1 MKRISLFLVWVFLFV
16 SGVVKSQETIKWL
29 SLQEAEKEMAK
40 KPKKLLIDV
49 YTDWCGWCKVMDQ
62 QTFQHPTIAKIVNQ
76 YYYPVK
82 FNAEQKEDIVFRGNT
97 YKFIPEGRNG
107 YNELA
112 AVMLQGKLSY
122 PTIVYMDE
130 EFNVIQPVPG
140 FYKPVDIEPVLKFF
154 GTGAY
159 KTTDWA
165 TYQANFKSELPK

>member
-1 MKRISLFLVWVFLFV
+1 MKKISLFFVLISLFF
-16 SGVVKSQETIKWL
+16 SGFIKAQESLNWL
-29 SLQEAEKEMAK
+29 TLEEAEKKMAK
-40 KPKKLLIDV
+40 QPKKLLIDV

-62 QTFQHPTIAKIVNQ
+62 QTFQHPTIAKIINQ
-76 YYYPVK
+76 YFYPVK
-82 FNAEQKEDIVFRGNT
+82 FNAEQKEDIVFRGRT
-97 YKFIPEGRNG
+97 FKYIPNGRSG

-112 AVMLQGKLSY
+112 AEILQGKLSY

-140 FYKPVDIEPVLKFF
+140 FYKPADIEPVLKFF
-154 GTGAY
+154 GTNAY

>member
-1 MKRISLFLVWVFLFV
+1 MKRTSLFLVWVFFFAT
-16 SGVVKSQETIKWL
+16 GFARAQESLNWL
-29 SLQEAEKEMAK
+29 TLQQAEKEMAK

-62 QTFQHPTIAKIVNQ
+62 QTFQHSTIAKIINQ

-82 FNAEQKEDIVFRGNT
+82 FNAEQKDDVVFRGKT
-97 YKFIPEGRNG
+97 YKFVANGRSG

-112 AVMLQGKLSY
+112 AEMLQGKLSY

-130 EFNVIQPVPG
+130 EFNVIQAVPG
-140 FYKPVDIEPVLKFF
+140 FFKPADIEPVLKFF

-159 KTTDWA
+159 KTTDWN